1 MDTLPSSPLDRFRGL
16 LQRAGIDQQ
25 KPLHAVLITVF
36 EAAQKT
42 QTAVQEGRK
51 PWTRDET
58 RELVQQLDQTLLYRW
73 TQFNRWGIAIGV
85 GIVLLFGALCGVGG
99 WFYGSAPVVAGI
111 SAGAEQCH
119 DQRDGSQL
127 CWIPI
132 YKRLPAATYETT
144 PGRR

>member
-1 MDTLPSSPLDRFRGL
+1 MAASSHSDAPQNWILLDPVIMAEKPAPQRLSGKFNGL
-16 LQRAGIDQQ
+16 E
-25 KPLHAVLITVF
+25 KPATSS
-36 EAAQKT
+36 
-42 QTAVQEGRK
+42 
-51 PWTRDET
+51 
-58 RELVQQLDQTLLYRW
+58 RW

-99 WFYGSAPVVAGI
+99 WFYGSAPVVAGV

-119 DQRDGSQL
+119 DQPDGSQL

-132 YKRLPAATYETT
+132 YKRLPAAAYETT